1 MSNFLILLASGL
13 ALIQGQDTGSFKC
26 GCTGGVCKS
35 GQSCS
40 DGGKCVDLPSQ
51 MWLADGAPFCVRGGG
66 GRCCGDNF
74 GASCTSAQT
83 CVRGTCVDN
92 VASVCVTT
100 PPPLPRDG
108 KCFTCSTPGV
118 TSFSDGCN
126 TCSCSATGAVSC
138 TEKFCITLAPEEGSC
153 ERRCDGSVVVDG
165 CEQYLCINGQK
176 TNPVVLANA
185 QCTPTNDPCTSNDCG
200 KDEKCVAEPKQCIT
214 TPCPQYRCEKP
225 VVVVPL
231 PRDGKCFTCAT
242 PGVTS
247 FSDGCNTCGCA
258 EKGVPA
264 VCTLR
269 ACIALAPEEGSCERR
284 CDGSVVVDGCK
295 QYLCINGQKTNPVV
309 LANAQC
315 TPTNDP
321 CASNDCGK
329 DEKCVA
335 EPKQCITTP
344 CPQYR
349 CEKPVV
355 VAPLPRDGKCFT
367 CSTPGVT
374 SFSDGCN
381 TCSCSTS
388 GIAGC
393 TKRACIALAP
403 EEGSCE
409 RRCDGSVVVDGCKQY
424 LCINGQKTNPVVL
437 ANAQCTPTN
446 DPCASNDCGKDEKC
460 VAEPKQCITTPCPQY
475 RCEKPVVVAPLPRDG
490 KCFTC
495 ATPGVKSF
503 SDGCNTCGCAEKG
516 VPAVCTL
523 RACIALAPEEGSCE
537 RRCDGSVVVDGCKQ
551 YLCINGQ
558 KTNPVVLANAQCTP
572 TNDPCASNDCG
583 KDEKCVAEPKQCIT
597 TPCPQYRCEK
607 PVVVAPLPRDGK
619 CFTCST
625 PGVKSFSDGCNTCSC
640 ETGAAACTE
649 LACIALAPAEGSCQR
664 RCDGAIV
671 KSDCLECV
679 CKNGQKT
686 DCLTVKDCNDDTNGA
701 SSLAWAS
708 LTLAIAFVAI
718 F

>member
-100 PPPLPRDG
+100 PPPPLPRDG

-138 TEKFCITLAPEEGSC
+138 TEKFCIT
-153 ERRCDGSVVVDG
+153 
-165 CEQYLCINGQK
+165 
-176 TNPVVLANA
+176 
-185 QCTPTNDPCTSNDCG
+185 
-200 KDEKCVAEPKQCIT
+200 
-214 TPCPQYRCEKP
+214 
-225 VVVVPL
+225 
-231 PRDGKCFTCAT
+231 
-242 PGVTS
+242 
-247 FSDGCNTCGCA
+247 
-258 EKGVPA
+258 
-264 VCTLR
+264 
-269 ACIALAPEEGSCERR
+269 LAPEEGSCERR

-495 ATPGVKSF
+495 STPGVKSF
-503 SDGCNTCGCAEKG
+503 SDGCNTCGC
-516 VPAVCTL
+516 T
-523 RACIALAPEEGSCE
+523 
-537 RRCDGSVVVDGCKQ
+537 
-551 YLCINGQ
+551 
-558 KTNPVVLANAQCTP
+558 
-572 TNDPCASNDCG
+572 
-583 KDEKCVAEPKQCIT
+583 
-597 TPCPQYRCEK
+597 
-607 PVVVAPLPRDGK
+607 
-619 CFTCST
+619 
-625 PGVKSFSDGCNTCSC
+625 
-640 ETGAAACTE
+640 ETGAPAVCTE